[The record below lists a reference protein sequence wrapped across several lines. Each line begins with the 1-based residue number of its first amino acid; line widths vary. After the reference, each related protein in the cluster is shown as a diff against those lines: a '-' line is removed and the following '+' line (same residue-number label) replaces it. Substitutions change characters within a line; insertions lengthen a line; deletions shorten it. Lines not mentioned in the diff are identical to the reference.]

1 MRCPRCGCSKDK
13 VIDSRESRD
22 GTTIRRRRECVNC
35 SHRFTTYEEIERT
48 RLMVIKR
55 DNRREEFSR
64 EKLLNGIRRACQ
76 KRPISEQTL
85 EAMVDRIVEQLGNE
99 FESEVSSEIIGAR
112 VMDELKLID
121 PIAYIRFA
129 SVYRRF
135 EEVGDFVQAVKK
147 LEKKSDT
154 ATIRLPGL

>member
-1 MRCPRCGCSKDK
+1 MRCPRCGHKEDK
-13 VIDSRESRD
+13 VIDSRASRD
-22 GTTIRRRRECVNC
+22 GSTIRRRRECGKC
-35 SHRFTTYEEIERT
+35 GHRYTTYEEVERT

-55 DNRREEFSR
+55 DGRREEFSR

-85 EAMVDRIVEQLGNE
+85 ESLVDKIVEQLSNE

-112 VMDELKLID
+112 VMDELKLVD
-121 PIAYIRFA
+121 PIAYVRFA

-135 EEVGDFVQAVKK
+135 EEVGEFVQAVKK

-154 ATIRLPGL
+154 ATIRLPGI